1 MKEVP
6 TDTGKRVMT
15 DAQVKTLADT
25 GSQIKALFGNKPQ
38 DIEWAFA
45 NKRLVILQARPY
57 LTR

>member
-1 MKEVP
+1 
-6 TDTGKRVMT
+6 MT
-15 DAQVKTLADT
+15 DAQVKTLAET
-25 GSQIKALFGNKPQ
+25 GAHIKGLFGNKPQ